1 MQVQHLRG
9 MLFLNRR
16 PSEQWAAWQIRT
28 LRLARIHL
36 QRNNIEGWSSF
47 ILKRIWSL
55 WGHMARG
62 GAEVNSMVTWK
73 NMHFWRVQLPRRQRV
88 THASRFNPEADVERA
103 IEAVA
108 GTNWGMLLKTD
119 TELGFLLESGIKIF
133 GNCWSPWL
141 VDEENFEFCV
151 GLNCQIPHVRSEIL
165 HSKLFIL

>member
-1 MQVQHLRG
+1 MADPH
-9 MLFLNRR
+9 
-16 PSEQWAAWQIRT
+16 PSPRENYTFRE
-28 LRLARIHL
+28 
-36 QRNNIEGWSSF
+36 NNIEGWSSF

-119 TELGFLLESGIKIF
+119 TSGSSFRQFSWRNLTSRGRPGSNYPYKITF
-133 GNCWSPWL
+133 HLTGAAHLPK
-141 VDEENFEFCV
+141 V
-151 GLNCQIPHVRSEIL
+151 
-165 HSKLFIL
+165 HSQQNDGPT